1 MLRSAA
7 VAARLEAR
15 AIVTRSSESVNS
27 WVLNVLDRE
36 SRKILEDV

>member
-15 AIVTRSSESVNS
+15 RIVIRSSESVNS